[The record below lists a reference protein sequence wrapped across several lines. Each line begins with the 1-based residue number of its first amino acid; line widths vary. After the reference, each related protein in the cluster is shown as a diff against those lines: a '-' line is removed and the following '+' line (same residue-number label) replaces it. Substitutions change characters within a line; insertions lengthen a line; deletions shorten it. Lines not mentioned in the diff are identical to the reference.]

1 MALGTN
7 LESDIRAAIT
17 NSDNA
22 SDFSSKFSTA
32 VNNYLSGAEYA
43 EDSGTYTST
52 LPSNLFLLPT
62 AGTASLAATQIANG
76 VQAYYGTGTVVAGIG
91 SASQGGVSVVQCT
104 ITATLV
110 SSTLQ
115 PSLLAIFNSVAGTLE
130 AKAGEIATAVTTAI
144 ATITTSHTE
153 LNGSGSTIGP
163 FIGGVT

>member
-7 LESDIRAAIT
+7 LESDIRSAIT
-17 NSDNA
+17 NSDSA

-43 EDSGTYTST
+43 GGSGTYTST

-62 AGTASLAATQIANG
+62 AGTAYLAATQIANG
-76 VQAYYGTGTVVAGIG
+76 VQSYYGTGTVVAGIG
-91 SASQGGVSVVQCT
+91 TASQGGVSVVQCA

-115 PSLLAIFNSVAGTLE
+115 PLLLAIFNSVTGTLE
-130 AKAGEIATAVTTAI
+130 AKAGELATAVTTAI
-144 ATITTSHTE
+144 ATISTSHTE